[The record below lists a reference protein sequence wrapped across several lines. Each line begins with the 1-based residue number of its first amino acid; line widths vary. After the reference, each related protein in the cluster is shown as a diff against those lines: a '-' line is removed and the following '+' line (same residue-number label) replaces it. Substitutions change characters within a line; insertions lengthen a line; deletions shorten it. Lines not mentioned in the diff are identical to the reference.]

1 MKTPSRKRAK
11 WALLLLFGL
20 LACLPFANR
29 NAAADAIAEPGKFR
43 PELMAAPEPAGAA
56 DESQPRKVV
65 IGVYVNQVKSISM
78 IDNEFVVDFWLW
90 FRFKSD
96 KDKAP
101 ADQYKPLE
109 NYEIIGGVVESKQAE
124 QTSEL
129 ETGDT
134 YAAVRIIAR
143 IKKFF
148 DVTRFPLDNHVLQIE
163 IEDNKSEEHIV
174 RFEPDTVNSKL
185 DPAVRTPGWNWVD
198 SRAQVHK
205 HTYNTN
211 YGDNSLPT
219 GKASSYSRFVFEID
233 LERPGLGYLFKLF
246 WSIYLAVIIGF
257 VALLIKPTDL
267 DPRFGLGVGAIFAA
281 AASAYVV
288 NAALPPTNVLT
299 LSDKVNMIAVGF
311 IFLSL
316 AESIFS
322 LRFYYK
328 DQPQASKKL
337 DRICFWGLM
346 GTYALANYIAV
357 ATA

>member
-1 MKTPSRKRAK
+1 MLSRGRVRF
-11 WALLLLFGL
+11 ALLLLVGL
-20 LACLPFANR
+20 LACLPFAAR
-29 NAAADAIAEPGKFR
+29 SIAADAPAEMASFK
-43 PELMAAPEPAGAA
+43 PELMSTQAPVPVA
-56 DESQPRKVV
+56 DEGQPRKVV
-65 IGVYVNQVKSISM
+65 IGVYINQVKSISM
-78 IDNEFVVDFWLW
+78 LDNEFVVDFWLW
-90 FRFKSD
+90 FRFKTE
-96 KDKAP
+96 KDTPP
-101 ADQYKPLE
+101 AEVYKPLD
-109 NYEIIGGVVESKQAE
+109 NWEIIGGVVESKQAE
-124 QTSEL
+124 QTSDLDNGE
-129 ETGDT
+129 T

-148 DVTRFPLDNHVLQIE
+148 DVTRFPVDNHTLRIE
-163 IEDNKSEEHIV
+163 IEDNKNEDHIV
-174 RFEPDTVNSKL
+174 RFEPDKVNSQI
-185 DPAVRTPGWNWVD
+185 DPGVRTPGWNWVD
-198 SRAQVHK
+198 SRAMVDK
-205 HTYNTN
+205 HTYTTN

-219 GKASSYSRFVFEID
+219 GKASSYSRFGFEID

-316 AESIFS
+316 LESIFS

-328 DQPQASKKL
+328 EKVNASKML

-346 GTYALANYIAV
+346 GGYALANYIAV